1 MKEKLILSQDVEY
14 LGLAGE
20 VVEVAKGYARNYL
33 LPKKFALKAT
43 PANEKALAAV
53 MASVAERKMKQ
64 EEAARAKAAAL
75 EELTLTIT
83 AKVGE
88 TGRLF
93 GSVTSMNIAE
103 ALAEAGHQIDRRR
116 IDLRQPLKVVGL
128 HEVNLKLDSG
138 VTATLKVEVVGEGQ
152 PYPVEE
158 DELEEQEAAPE
169 ETPEEEAGPEEE
181 ETLEETSPEAEGEE
195 EDQPES

>member
-1 MKEKLILSQDVEY
+1 MKEKLILRQDVEY

-103 ALAEAGHQIDRRR
+103 ALAEAGHEIDRRR
-116 IDLRQPLKVVGL
+116 IELRQPLKVVGL
-128 HEVNLKLDSG
+128 HEVNLKLTPG
-138 VTATLKVEVVGEGQ
+138 VTATLKVQVVGEGG
-152 PYPVEE
+152 PEPAEAMEE
-158 DELEEQEAAPE
+158 GEPEASQEEAPEAAQ
-169 ETPEEEAGPEEE
+169 EEEPAQEVPSPESGEEE
-181 ETLEETSPEAEGEE
+181 EP
-195 EDQPES
+195 QP